1 MRASET
7 AGQVGLRR
15 VGLRRV
21 DWVRLLVDDDEVRA
35 EAVGVGFRL
44 PTTCPIPLSLATELI
59 AKGTPSVTRV
69 ADHVTNPAIAGRNAQ
84 TGP

>member
-1 MRASET
+1 MRASNT

-21 DWVRLLVDDDEVRA
+21 DWVRLLVDEDEVTA

-59 AKGTPSVTRV
+59 AMGTPSVTRV
-69 ADHVTNPAIAGRNAQ
+69 ADSPATPGNAGYSAQ
-84 TGP
+84 VGR

>member
-1 MRASET
+1 MRASKT

-21 DWVRLLVDDDEVRA
+21 DWVRLLVEEDEVRA

-59 AKGTPSVTRV
+59 AMGTPSVTRV
-69 ADHVTNPAIAGRNAQ
+69 ADNPATPGNAGPVAKIGQ
-84 TGP
+84 